1 MRVAILGCG
10 YVGASLA
17 REAVDA
23 GWDVWA
29 LTRNKA
35 RLEGLTMVPK
45 EQRIAADLHGDDWHE
60 QLSGDFDVV
69 WNLVSSAGGGL
80 TGYEVSY
87 VEGNR
92 SIRRWASG
100 RKVGHFIYTS
110 ATSVYPQTDGEWVSE
125 ENVPDLESLSPSGRI
140 LRIAEQE
147 IERFPFA
154 ERTLVVRLGGIYGP
168 GRHLYLDRLREGAPC
183 IPGDGS
189 GWLNLIYLKDIT
201 RALLDFGMREGGQ
214 AFDIINL
221 VDNEPARKQEIADW
235 LAGRL
240 GVAGVPFDSG
250 AVTSR
255 TARRTI
261 SGKLPNRRVSNRK
274 SRNVLGWEPC
284 FASYREGYADI
295 LSGLRL

>member
-10 YVGASLA
+10 YVGARLA

-29 LTRNKA
+29 LTRNA
-35 RLEGLTMVPK
+35 MRLEGLDVLPK
-45 EQRIAADLHGDDWHE
+45 ERRITADLQGDDWHE
-60 QLSGDFDVV
+60 QLTGDFDVV

-80 TGYEVSY
+80 AGYEVSY

-92 SIRRWASG
+92 SIRRWAAR
-100 RKVGHFIYTS
+100 RKVRNFIYTS
-110 ATSVYPQTDGEWVSE
+110 ATSVYPQTEGEWVCE
-125 ENVPDLESLSPSGRI
+125 EDVPDLESLSPSGRI

-147 IERFPFA
+147 IEQFAFA

-168 GRHLYLDRLREGAPC
+168 GRHLYLDRLREGVPC
-183 IPGDGS
+183 IPGDGT

-201 RALLDFGMREGGQ
+201 RALLDFAKRNEGQ
-214 AFDIINL
+214 VFDIINL
-221 VDNEPARKQEIADW
+221 VDNEPARKQEIANW
-235 LAGRL
+235 LACQLR
-240 GVAGVPFDSG
+240 VAEVPFDSE

-274 SRNVLGWEPC
+274 ARELLGWE
-284 FASYREGYADI
+284 ASYTTYREGYADI
-295 LSGLRL
+295 LSTLRL